1 MISINCPSHTE
12 ASKCVATISST
23 RTTPFSISLRI
34 RDRDRLAESGASRE
48 RALSRRAG
56 GFAVTKKDKTE
67 DDKII
72 LQNEIILPTSIKFLK
87 LLVTVLAGV
96 MIIGFVIIV
105 CVFVIN
111 FRKSPTLIPATLEL
125 PSNVN
130 PIAYTQTKNWY
141 AIVTD
146 DDEILIFDNTGNDIQ
161 KIKVNFKT
169 P

>member
-1 MISINCPSHTE
+1 M
-12 ASKCVATISST
+12 
-23 RTTPFSISLRI
+23 
-34 RDRDRLAESGASRE
+34 
-48 RALSRRAG
+48 
-56 GFAVTKKDKTE
+56 TKKDKTE

-105 CVFVIN
+105 CVFVIS

-125 PSNVN
+125 PRNVN
-130 PIAYTQTKNWY
+130 PIAYTQTTNWY

-146 DDEILIFDNTGNDIQ
+146 DDEILIFDNTGNEIQ

>member
-1 MISINCPSHTE
+1 MISINCPSHTG
-12 ASKCVATISST
+12 ASKCIATIAST

-34 RDRDRLAESGASRE
+34 RDRDRLAETGASRE
-48 RALSRRAG
+48 RALPRRAG
-56 GFAVTKKDKTE
+56 GFAVTKKDRTE

-72 LQNEIILPTSIKFLK
+72 LQNEIILPPSIKFLK
-87 LLVTVLAGV
+87 LLVTLLAGV
-96 MIIGFVIIV
+96 MIVGFVIIV

-111 FRKSPTLIPATLEL
+111 FRKSHALIPATLEL
-125 PSNVN
+125 PDDII
-130 PIAYTQTKNWY
+130 PIAYTQTRNWY

-146 DDEILIFDNTGNDIQ
+146 DDEILIFDNTGNEIQ

>member
-1 MISINCPSHTE
+1 
-12 ASKCVATISST
+12 
-23 RTTPFSISLRI
+23 
-34 RDRDRLAESGASRE
+34 
-48 RALSRRAG
+48 
-56 GFAVTKKDKTE
+56 
-67 DDKII
+67 
-72 LQNEIILPTSIKFLK
+72 
-87 LLVTVLAGV
+87 VLAGV

-111 FRKSPTLIPATLEL
+111 FRKSPTLIPTALEL

-130 PIAYTQTKNWY
+130 PIAYTQTTNWY

-146 DDEILIFDNTGNDIQ
+146 DDEILIFDNTGNEIQ